1 MNKKMKM
8 IDDALAFVQRIL
20 DLWIQALPPD
30 LAMPDY
36 LDATEKITEARLTIS
51 RNCDF
56 GNVDELTER
65 FYAFCRSHYK
75 LGLCPV
81 KDEIPCVGKCV
92 IKWMLST
99 NLDAKR

>member
-1 MNKKMKM
+1 MNKTMKM
-8 IDDALAFVQRIL
+8 LDDALAFVQRTL
-20 DLWIQALPPD
+20 DLWIQALPSEM
-30 LAMPDY
+30 AMPDY

-92 IKWMLST
+92 IKWMLS
-99 NLDAKR
+99 NLNAKR